1 MLSLLLIPFACST
14 ESTVQTADASLTTPI
29 VHTASTTDKNPTP
42 LTTATPDTVVSIEDW
57 QGTIATQAQLN
68 MAIVEADGKYHT
80 WMEGRSGTLRTEPK
94 NSFWLEQG
102 GISTN
107 TGKGQLHMEI
117 DGHSYYTA
125 ATLSKVTIATKLE
138 NSPKNTSGL
147 TISLE
152 MTSKGKYITS
162 LTKKDARNIRLAS
175 SVQKPSRSAILQ
187 IQNPQKSLGEPTP
200 ILSKTAL
207 GLIKNTSK
215 VPETAKTLPVVAP
228 KAEQI
233 NKWNIELKGI
243 FGNIANVGW
252 STMVNLD
259 ADEFVETLLCTPTP
273 KGETCFVYDEVN
285 AVGRYYDSGFK
296 WDGKVAPVLFGIEK
310 KIYIYHSSPLKKG
323 AVHKI
328 LQFDGSGYKSTQL

>member
-1 MLSLLLIPFACST
+1 MLSLLLFTFACST
-14 ESTVQTADASLTTPI
+14 ESAIPTAEASQTTPI
-29 VHTASTTDKNPTP
+29 AMSVSTTNGNASP
-42 LTTATPDTVVSIEDW
+42 ASSSSDTLVQIENW
-57 QGTIATQAQLN
+57 QGVIATQAQLN

-125 ATLSKVTIATKLE
+125 APLSKITLATKLE
-138 NSPKNTSGL
+138 KPPKNISGL

-162 LTKKDARNIRLAS
+162 LIKKDARNIRLAS

-200 ILSKTAL
+200 ALSKESL
-207 GLIKNTSK
+207 DFIKKNSK
-215 VPETAKTLPVVAP
+215 VPDTAKALSVVAP
-228 KAEQI
+228 QSEQI
-233 NKWNIELKGI
+233 KKWNVDLKGL
-243 FGNIANVGW
+243 FGNIANVAW
-252 STMVNLD
+252 STMINLD
-259 ADEFVETLLCTPTP
+259 ADEYVETLLCTPTP
-273 KGETCFVYDEVN
+273 KGQTCFVYDEVN
-285 AVGRYYDSGFK
+285 SVGRYYDSGFK
-296 WDGKVAPVLFGIEK
+296 WDGKTPPVLFSIDK
-310 KIYIYHSSPLKKG
+310 KPYAYHSTPLKKG
-323 AVHKI
+323 AVHKV
-328 LQFDGSGYKSTQL
+328 LQFDGSGYNSTQL

>member
-1 MLSLLLIPFACST
+1 MLSLLLFTVACSS
-14 ESTVQTADASLTTPI
+14 ESVVHTADASQTTPI
-29 VHTASTTDKNPTP
+29 AMNVATSNKGNTPIASSSTEKI
-42 LTTATPDTVVSIEDW
+42 LQIENW
-57 QGTIATQAQLN
+57 QGVIATQSQLN

-102 GISTN
+102 GLSTN

-125 ATLSKVTIATKLE
+125 APLSKIKIATTLE
-138 NSPKNTSGL
+138 KPPKNTSGL

-187 IQNPQKSLGEPTP
+187 IQNPEKAMGEPTP
-200 ILSKTAL
+200 ALSKASL
-207 GLIKNTSK
+207 DFIKGNSK
-215 VPETAKTLPVVAP
+215 IPETAKVISLVPP
-228 KAEQI
+228 KSEQI
-233 NKWNIELKGI
+233 KKWNIDLKGL
-243 FGNIANVGW
+243 FGNIANVTW

-259 ADEFVETLLCTPTP
+259 ADEYVETLLCTPTP
-273 KGETCFVYDEVN
+273 KGKTCFVYDEVN
-285 AVGRYYDSGFK
+285 TVGRYYDSGFK
-296 WDGKVAPVLFGIEK
+296 WDGKTAPVLFSIDK
-310 KIYIYHSSPLKKG
+310 KSYVYHSSPLKKG
-323 AVHKI
+323 AVHKV
-328 LQFDGSGYKSTQL
+328 LQFDGSGYNSTQL